1 MATQNHTTTFTPL
14 PIMNSELTPLTIRF
28 NNGQILTLPPRKDL
42 LGGMKFTRRFSQASI
57 HPYDET
63 PWTRRDV
70 RIMDW
75 KTGKPIYERLGVE
88 APAHWDDNAVKI
100 TTDKYLFGSEP
111 GTIEY
116 EDSFRELFDRI
127 ANTYVIWGWE
137 EGYFASLEDAS
148 IFGDEIKAMLVKQIW
163 APNSPVWFNIGHW
176 EQWRWGRPDL
186 RDTFA
191 GNGNKAYHTKG
202 KKGAL
207 KTVTVSSTY
216 EYPQCSACFLTEVAD
231 EMEAILEHLTTE
243 GRIFASGSG
252 VGINISTLRSSKE
265 PIRGKGRSSGPI
277 SFDKGWDRMAGS
289 IRSGG
294 KTRRA
299 ARMVLMF
306 SDHPDIFDFIETKDK
321 QEDIAKVILREHN
334 VHVELKQ
341 IAEDKLTHGTAAER
355 SAARI
360 ILSLPLATNKPFDAH
375 MDSLLYGE
383 SLAHQNANHSVS
395 LKGDFW
401 QAHAA
406 NGNTYTRW
414 VTNPSKIERTFKASA
429 LLEAMAESI
438 WSNGEPGVHNN
449 DVINLWNPVKSLG
462 DITTSNPCS
471 EYVFLNNTS
480 CNLSSFNAYRFLNQ
494 GKNGVEFDA
503 EAIVHAARLAMICAD
518 LNIERGGFPIPEIA
532 DGTYR
537 FRTTGI
543 GYANLGGSLMALG
556 VPYDSDEGRWIAAQL
571 CSILTAACWTAS
583 AEMGQ
588 ELGSYIEYADTQ
600 KDLKEVLRLHLAA
613 QKLSST
619 LGETP
624 LSHDAAETAID
635 TIIKEADG
643 TLPESQGLDAVYA
656 LRAFSHG
663 LVKPESLNL
672 QRIRPAQKLA
682 DTALKLW
689 EKVIKAKAL
698 RNSFVSVMAPTGTI
712 SAPLGCYDEGTT
724 SIEPD
729 YTLVK
734 WKTLSGGGTLK
745 MFNRLALEGLRTLG
759 YAEELIK
766 EAAFEVA
773 GLDGLIV
780 ACNGNNEDVVNI
792 LIADPAGEQ
801 AGPIRNAWRRLLK
814 GNINRIDV
822 QDHLA
827 HLSNPANAASFD
839 TDERIISQGSSHVE
853 SIPWLHKADLSV
865 FDCAATN
872 GDGARAISPEGHLRM
887 LGAVQP
893 FISGACSKTVNL
905 PISAN
910 VKEIY
915 DALVLSHDL
924 GVKCIALYRAASKA
938 NSVYQL
944 DTPETRKYKSDY
956 IWQELV
962 NAGKKSIDEIIKE
975 ASKPK
980 QKSLPGR
987 RLAQTVKFSIG
998 GQISGYLTVGVYPDG
1013 NCGEVFG
1020 RLGQVG
1026 SFASGMFEAYCKLL
1040 STALQFGVP
1049 LSEVVKGFR
1058 NYSFEP
1064 SGFCRVGDDAED
1076 GTCSDIRSCAS
1087 VVDLIAKILAWL
1099 FPLENH
1105 SRLRDVFSGPVEVPG
1120 IGTVHTTHDLNP
1132 APSATSLPRTVKAI
1146 KKTAPLQQNTG
1157 SLNGAAICPQCSSLA
1172 YVQDGKCKSCR
1183 SCGYK
1188 DGGCGE

>member
-1 MATQNHTTTFTPL
+1 MSTETLQTTL
-14 PIMNSELTPLTIRF
+14 RF
-28 NNGQILTLPPRKDL
+28 SNGQEIVLPPRKSL
-42 LGGMKFTRRFSQASI
+42 LGGLKFTRHFSNASV
-57 HPYDET
+57 HPYDEL
-63 PWTRRDV
+63 PWNRRDV

-75 KTGKPIYERLGVE
+75 KTGKPIYERLAVE
-88 APAHWDDNAVKI
+88 APSHWDENAVKI

-111 GTIEY
+111 GSDEY
-116 EDSFRELFDRI
+116 EDSFRMLFDRI
-127 ANTYVIWGWE
+127 ANTYVVWGWE
-137 EGYFASLEDAS
+137 EGYFASLEDAN
-148 IFGDEIKAMLVKQIW
+148 IFADEIKAMLVKQIW

-186 RDTFA
+186 RERFS
-191 GNGNKAYHTKG
+191 GNGNKAFHTKG
-202 KKGAL
+202 KKGEL
-207 KTVTVSSTY
+207 ETFTVTSSY

-231 EMEAILEHLTTE
+231 EMEAILTHLTTE

-252 VGINISTLRSSKE
+252 VGINISSLRSSKE
-265 PIRGKGRSSGPI
+265 PIRGKGKSSGPI

-306 SDHPDIFDFIETKDK
+306 SDHPDIFEFINTKNK

-334 VHVELKQ
+334 VHLELREL
-341 IAEDKLTHGTAAER
+341 AEKKLTTGTAAEK
-355 SAARI
+355 SASRV
-360 ILSLPLATNKPFDAH
+360 ILSLPLATEKTFDPH
-375 MDSLLYGE
+375 MDALLYGE

-414 VTNPSKIERTFKASA
+414 VTNPSKIDQTFRASE
-429 LLEAMAESI
+429 LLEAMAQSI
-438 WSNGEPGVHNN
+438 WDNGEPGVHNN

-462 DITTSNPCS
+462 EITTSNPCS

-480 CNLSSFNAYRFLNQ
+480 CNLSSFNAYRFLKETDR
-494 GKNGVEFDA
+494 GMEFDP
-503 EAIVHAARLAMICAD
+503 ESLVHAARLAMVCAD
-518 LNIERGGFPIPEIA
+518 LNIERGGFPIPEISM
-532 DGTYR
+532 GTYR

-571 CSILTAACWTAS
+571 CSALTAACWNAS
-583 AEMGQ
+583 AEMGR
-588 ELGSYIEYADTQ
+588 ELGAYIEYDETK
-600 KDLKEVLRLHLAA
+600 KDLKEVLRLHLAS
-613 QKLSST
+613 QKLSSAMGKSPMSHGEADT
-619 LGETP
+619 LVEKILEET
-624 LSHDAAETAID
+624 
-635 TIIKEADG
+635 DG
-643 TLPESQGLDAVYA
+643 TLPEAQGLDAQYA
-656 LRAFSHG
+656 LKSFAKSFLAPAKIRKNRI
-663 LVKPESLNL
+663 KPAL
-672 QRIRPAQKLA
+672 KLA

-689 EKVIKAKAL
+689 SSVTKAKTL

-734 WKTLSGGGTLK
+734 WKQLSGGGSIK

-759 YAEELIK
+759 YSEELVR
-766 EAAFEVA
+766 EAAFEVS
-773 GLDGLIV
+773 GLDGLVV
-780 ACNGNNEDVVNI
+780 ACNGNTEEVI
-792 LIADPAGEQ
+792 EQLLSDPAENE
-801 AGPIRNAWRRLLK
+801 AGPIRLAWRRILANNANK
-814 GNINRIDV
+814 IDIQELV
-822 QDHLA
+822 A
-827 HLSNPANAASFD
+827 KLSNPANMGIFSP
-839 TDERIISQGSSHVE
+839 DENIVYQGSSHVE
-853 SIPWLHKADLSV
+853 SISWLRKEDIGV

-872 GDGARAISPEGHLRM
+872 GDGQRSISPEGHLRM

-905 PISAN
+905 PVNAT
-910 VKEIY
+910 VPEIY
-915 DALVLSHDL
+915 DSLVLSHDL

-938 NSVYQL
+938 NSVYMI
-944 DTPETRKYKSDY
+944 DTPETRKFKADY
-956 IWQELV
+956 IWEELV
-962 NAGKKSIDEIIKE
+962 QAGQSAINEIVAE
-975 ASKPK
+975 ASMPRKRD
-980 QKSLPGR
+980 LPGR
-987 RLAQTVKFSIG
+987 RLSQTVKFSVG
-998 GQISGYLTVGVYPDG
+998 GQITGYLTVGVYPNG
-1013 NCGEVFG
+1013 TCGEVFG

-1049 LSEVVKGFR
+1049 LSEVIKGFR
-1058 NYSFEP
+1058 NYTFDP
-1064 SGFCRVGDDAED
+1064 AGFCRVGDDSED
-1076 GTCSDIRSCAS
+1076 GTCKDIRSCSS

-1099 FPLENH
+1099 FPQENGN
-1105 SRLRDVFSGPVEVPG
+1105 RLRDVFTGPVDIPSVGKVLTSTEYSSSPALL
-1120 IGTVHTTHDLNP
+1120 HAQKCTTNDTPQLVID
-1132 APSATSLPRTVKAI
+1132 ALPSPTQALP
-1146 KKTAPLQQNTG
+1146 
-1157 SLNGAAICPQCSSLA
+1157 SLNGAAICPQCSSLG

-1183 SCGYK
+1183 NCGYK

>member
-1 MATQNHTTTFTPL
+1 MTTETTQT
-14 PIMNSELTPLTIRF
+14 TIRF
-28 NNGQILTLPPRKDL
+28 SNGQEVILPPRKNL
-42 LGGMKFTRRFSQASI
+42 LGGMKFTRRFSNASV
-57 HPYDET
+57 HPYDE
-63 PWTRRDV
+63 WTWSRRDV

-88 APAHWDDNAVKI
+88 APCHWDENAVKI
-100 TTDKYLFGSEP
+100 TTDKYLFGADP
-111 GTIEY
+111 GTDEY
-116 EDSFRELFDRI
+116 EDSFRQLFDRI
-127 ANTYVIWGWE
+127 ANTYVVWGWE
-137 EGYFASLEDAS
+137 EGYFASLEDAV

-186 RDTFA
+186 REQFT
-191 GNGNKAYHTKG
+191 GNGNKAFHSKG
-202 KKGAL
+202 KKGAIETTTL
-207 KTVTVSSTY
+207 ASSY

-252 VGINISTLRSSKE
+252 VGINISSLRSSKE

-306 SDHPDIFDFIETKDK
+306 SDHPDIFDFIETKNK

-334 VHVELKQ
+334 VHIDLKKL
-341 IAEDKLTHGTAAER
+341 AEEKMTTGTAAEKA
-355 SAARI
+355 AARV
-360 ILSLPLATNKPFDAH
+360 ILSLPLATEKSFDPH
-375 MDSLLYGE
+375 MDALLYGE

-401 QAHAA
+401 QAYAA

-414 VTNPSKIERTFKASA
+414 VTNPSKIERTFRAA
-429 LLEAMAESI
+429 ELLDAMAKSI

-462 DITTSNPCS
+462 SITTSNPCS

-480 CNLSSFNAYRFLNQ
+480 CNLSSFNAYRFLTET
-494 GKNGVEFDA
+494 KNGMEFDA
-503 EAIVHAARLAMICAD
+503 DALTHAARLAMVCAD
-518 LNIERGGFPIPEIA
+518 LNVERGGFPIPEISV
-532 DGTYR
+532 GTYR

-571 CSILTAACWTAS
+571 CSALTAACWTAS

-588 ELGSYIEYADTQ
+588 ELGSYLEYEDTE
-600 KDLKEVLRLHLAA
+600 KDLKEVLRLHQAA
-613 QKLSST
+613 QKVSSA
-619 LGETP
+619 LGKTP
-624 LSHDAAETAID
+624 MSHAEAEAVIDNAIA
-635 TIIKEADG
+635 EASG
-643 TLPESQGLDAVYA
+643 PLPESQGLDARYA
-656 LRAFSHG
+656 LKALSQS
-663 LVKPESLNL
+663 LVNPQSLNKD
-672 QRIRPAQKLA
+672 RIKPARKLA

-689 EKVIKAKAL
+689 NSVVKAKHL

-734 WKTLSGGGTLK
+734 WKQLSGGGSLK
-745 MFNRLALEGLRTLG
+745 MFNRLALEGIRTLG
-759 YAEELIK
+759 YSEALVR

-780 ACNGNNEDVVNI
+780 ACNGNNEDVI
-792 LIADPAGEQ
+792 KQLLDDPAENE
-801 AGPIRNAWRRLLK
+801 AGPIRTAWRRIVAH
-814 GNINRIDV
+814 NAARIDIQELV
-822 QDHLA
+822 A
-827 HLSNPANAASFD
+827 RISNPANAASF
-839 TDERIISQGSSHVE
+839 TPDETLVSQGSSHVE
-853 SIPWLHKADLSV
+853 SLPWLRKSDLAV

-872 GDGARAISPEGHLRM
+872 GDGQRAISPEGHLRM

-905 PISAN
+905 PVSAT
-910 VKEIY
+910 VEEITSS
-915 DALVLSHDL
+915 LVLSHDL

-938 NSVYQL
+938 NAVYMV
-944 DTPETRKYKSDY
+944 DTAETRKFKAEH

-962 NAGKKSIDEIIKE
+962 QSGQKSIDEIIRE

-980 QKSLPGR
+980 QRSLPGR

-998 GQISGYLTVGVYPDG
+998 GQISGYLTVGVYPNG
-1013 NCGEVFG
+1013 TCGEVFG

-1064 SGFCRVGDDAED
+1064 SGFCRVGDDSDD

-1099 FPLENH
+1099 FPLENG
-1105 SRLRDVFSGPVEVPG
+1105 SRLRDVFTGPLDIPSVGQVLTSVDYSPAA
-1120 IGTVHTTHDLNP
+1120 TASLPKLVP
-1132 APSATSLPRTVKAI
+1132 APQGASKARTVADSG
-1146 KKTAPLQQNTG
+1146 TA